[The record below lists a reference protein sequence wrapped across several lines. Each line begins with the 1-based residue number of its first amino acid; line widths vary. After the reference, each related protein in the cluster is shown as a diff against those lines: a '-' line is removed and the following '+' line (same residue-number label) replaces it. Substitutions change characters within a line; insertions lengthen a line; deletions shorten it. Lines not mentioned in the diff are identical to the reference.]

1 MAVAAVP
8 SYMGCDFTDAPPGH
22 HFGLYFDVWDQHWK
36 IPDKEKHG
44 ALKRVTALNDT
55 SRTLLNGL
63 RSRQKALAD
72 TIGDSV
78 WRWPARSIAP
88 FMTGLGNEHPL
99 ENGFSFLT
107 PYGLPYLP
115 GSGVKGVLRRAA
127 EELTLGLYDG
137 DTGGWDVVSLWW
149 LFGFEPNSVYLTG
162 PSDRMP
168 PTQREEAQ
176 HWQDAYRNPATRDA
190 IPHDRL
196 EALIEATLNGEQRR
210 RYREQPFLLLDEL
223 LDNQKLR
230 DELRNR
236 GALMFWDVIPESASG
251 KLAVDIMTPH
261 YGDYYQGD
269 ATPHDSGQP
278 NPILFLT
285 IPPGSCFEF
294 FVQCDPAALPASL
307 KNSWPILL
315 KAAFQLAFEWLGFG
329 AKTAVG
335 YGAMQL
341 DEEAESRRVEAQQKR
356 EDEVAKA
363 AMSMEQRA
371 IDELN
376 GWFNEDKQA
385 SKKEPGGRLAN
396 RLNELLKEA
405 LPWPVEERKDLA
417 KLAEEIYGYLG
428 WGNSKKKQERKS
440 RIRKLMEGSP

>member
-1 MAVAAVP
+1 
-8 SYMGCDFTDAPPGH
+8 
-22 HFGLYFDVWDQHWK
+22 
-36 IPDKEKHG
+36 
-44 ALKRVTALNDT
+44 
-55 SRTLLNGL
+55 
-63 RSRQKALAD
+63 
-72 TIGDSV
+72 
-78 WRWPARSIAP
+78 
-88 FMTGLGNEHPL
+88 
-99 ENGFSFLT
+99 
-107 PYGLPYLP
+107 
-115 GSGVKGVLRRAA
+115 
-127 EELTLGLYDG
+127 
-137 DTGGWDVVSLWW
+137 
-149 LFGFEPNSVYLTG
+149 
-162 PSDRMP
+162 
-168 PTQREEAQ
+168 
-176 HWQDAYRNPATRDA
+176 
-190 IPHDRL
+190 
-196 EALIEATLNGEQRR
+196 
-210 RYREQPFLLLDEL
+210 
-223 LDNQKLR
+223 
-230 DELRNR
+230 
-236 GALMFWDVIPESASG
+236 MFWDVIPESASG

-363 AMSMEQRA
+363 AMTMEQRA